1 MNDRRFISCGMYAP
15 NDDVKNS
22 WQALFDLFYPLAGL
36 TAPYTEE
43 LVFDHSE
50 SVLRDPHLLIGHTC
64 GYPLMT
70 QLEGAVLP
78 FCLPCFDLPGVDG
91 KRYCSQ
97 FVVPADSDI
106 ESLRQCR
113 GKTVAINNSNSNSG
127 MNVLRYALTKI
138 GARPGYF
145 SQVEMTGG
153 HYYSLEAVAANRAQL
168 AAIDCVSYQLIADQN
183 PQLVSKLRVIG
194 YSEHSCGLPFV
205 MPASRYTQQRGER
218 YLGALNQ
225 ALSRLPA
232 DAAKIL
238 HLDRFERVSLAE
250 YQSIVDLENFA
261 IEAGY
266 PGLN

>member
-1 MNDRRFISCGMYAP
+1 
-15 NDDVKNS
+15 
-22 WQALFDLFYPLAGL
+22 
-36 TAPYTEE
+36 
-43 LVFDHSE
+43 
-50 SVLRDPHLLIGHTC
+50 
-64 GYPLMT
+64 MT

-78 FCLPCFDLPGVDG
+78 FCLPCFDLPGADG

-127 MNVLRYALTKI
+127 MNLLRYALTKI

-153 HYYSLEAVAANRAQL
+153 HFYSLEAVAANRAQL

-183 PQLVSKLRVIG
+183 PQ
-194 YSEHSCGLPFV
+194 HSCGLPFV
-205 MPASRYTQQRGER
+205 MPASRYTQQRSER

-225 ALSRLPA
+225 ALARLPA

-250 YQSIVDLENFA
+250 YQSIIDLENFA

-266 PGLN
+266 AELN